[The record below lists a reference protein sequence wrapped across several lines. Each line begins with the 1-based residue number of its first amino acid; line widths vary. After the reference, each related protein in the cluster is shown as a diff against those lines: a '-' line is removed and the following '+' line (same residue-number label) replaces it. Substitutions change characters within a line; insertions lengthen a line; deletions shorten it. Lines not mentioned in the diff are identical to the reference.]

1 MVLGHDPN
9 YKKAY
14 LIQLKAANLLLDRY
28 NYKVGKDGWRMLPNG
43 KPLVIEFMPSSSSA
57 RSMQMAELLK
67 KELANIK
74 VNMVSKPVP
83 LQKV

>member
-1 MVLGHDPN
+1 M
-9 YKKAY
+9 
-14 LIQLKAANLLLDRY
+14 
-28 NYKVGKDGWRMLPNG
+28 GKDGWRMLLNG

-83 LQKV
+83 FAEGLKAENNVKPCLKASSLDCRLS